1 MCAHCLQSEKTF
13 KTVTGKRQ
21 KTCMTCVGSRLGE
34 MVIESRQEAPNSASN
49 EELGEVE
56 EELKQEKAQRTS
68 FEVLLDGFQVSNE
81 AANLSS
87 QLTEATAQ
95 TAYLAIQLE
104 ALEKSLQ
111 EEKDIRHRTQI
122 QLQKAQKRLKTIK
135 EKLIC
140 AIKD

>member
-1 MCAHCLQSEKTF
+1 MHDVCGEWT
-13 KTVTGKRQ
+13 
-21 KTCMTCVGSRLGE
+21 GE
-34 MVIESRQEAPNSASN
+34 MVIESRQEVRNSASIG
-49 EELGEVE
+49 ELGEVE
-56 EELKQEKAQRTS
+56 EELKHEKAQRTS
-68 FEVLLDGFQVSNE
+68 FEALLDGFQVSNE

-95 TAYLAIQLE
+95 AADLAKQLE

-122 QLQKAQKRLKTIK
+122 LLQKARKRLKTIK